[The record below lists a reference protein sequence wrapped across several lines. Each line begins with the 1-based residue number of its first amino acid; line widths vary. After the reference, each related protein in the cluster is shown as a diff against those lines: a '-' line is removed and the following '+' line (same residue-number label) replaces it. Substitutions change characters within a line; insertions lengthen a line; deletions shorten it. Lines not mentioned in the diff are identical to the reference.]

1 MEFYVRRGLPAV
13 VSKARTRAGLQEE
26 PLRLC
31 EAALSKAA
39 LQELPEC
46 LETDVVAYLMRIG
59 ELEFAVGGALDGHFP
74 GARTADGELV
84 ES

>member
-1 MEFYVRRGLPAV
+1 MRAGVRPVA
-13 VSKARTRAGLQEE
+13 VSKARTRAGLWEE
-26 PLRLC
+26 PWRLC

-39 LQELPEC
+39 RQELPGR
-46 LETDVVAYLMRIG
+46 LETDAVAFLMRIG